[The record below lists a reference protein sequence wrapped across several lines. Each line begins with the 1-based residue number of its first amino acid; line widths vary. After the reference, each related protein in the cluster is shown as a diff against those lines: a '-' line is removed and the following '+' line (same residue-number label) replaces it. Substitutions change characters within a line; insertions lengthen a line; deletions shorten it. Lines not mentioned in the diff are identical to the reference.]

1 MRLIDADKLEK
12 TIEMAIKTNDM
23 IAEAYGIQHEDF
35 AKLQKGIMRNVLEIV
50 KKQPTIKKDVVFPQD
65 FYLDDVDV
73 WRLKKEKVLELMG
86 DEH

>member
-1 MRLIDADKLEK
+1 MRLIDADKLGK

-23 IAEAYGIQHEDF
+23 IAEDYGIQHEDF

-65 FYLDDVDV
+65 FYLDDVGV